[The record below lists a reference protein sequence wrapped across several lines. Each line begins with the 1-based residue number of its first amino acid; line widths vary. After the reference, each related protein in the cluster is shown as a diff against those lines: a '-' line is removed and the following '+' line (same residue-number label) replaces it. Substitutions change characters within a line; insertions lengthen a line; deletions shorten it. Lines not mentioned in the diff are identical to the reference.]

1 MKKIIFLTLAL
12 ALAFAGTAWGQ
23 STPFQVTSVTYG
35 SFNGISYLFP
45 FVYDGTEKT
54 YITDWASNCSLNKGS
69 LTGATATDAGSYTAT
84 ISSQCYG
91 HGTTSGSDYYEEFH
105 VGSVSY
111 NWTILPRNIS
121 KTSGYSDGKYVTI
134 TVHNQKWT
142 GSEIELAADVS
153 DTDTKVYS
161 IKFKDA
167 ELVKGTDYDV
177 YTTIESSTGKIKDEG
192 RYTIVFVGKGNFTGT
207 VTKTIEVKK
216 DMSASE
222 ATTGIHFVIPEQ
234 ILANGSTSLS
244 EFNIEVLDKKS
255 HATLHEGEDYTLKF
269 YTTEENANNDT
280 EAKTLNQ
287 ITAQGKYFVAIYGVA
302 PKYDEATKAVKPFY
316 LVNEYQTTPAPVVDG
331 ITDALPQV
339 TMRITKAG
347 YPDGTTAPEGTA
359 AIRGEMVV
367 SRTADGNACIDVM
380 SERCSVSKTAI
391 AKLGTESTSP
401 ILNYNV
407 VGIKEGAF
415 AGCAVLRWLNIDI
428 AAETWTPGS
437 LDRTIIDSPFAGVP
451 KSAIVY
457 LFGTTVAGENYVY
470 KFGTDDYRCA
480 QYRIYEDISGEQT
493 LYSK

>member
-12 ALAFAGTAWGQ
+12 ALTFVGTAWGQ
-23 STPFQVTSVTYG
+23 VATDAHFEVTTVT
-35 SFNGISYLFP
+35 FNDNYP
-45 FVYDGTEKT
+45 FVYDGTVKT
-54 YITDWASNCSLNKGS
+54 YITGFVDNCDISNGEI
-69 LTGATATDAGSYTAT
+69 TGNTAKNAGDYTAT
-84 ISSQCYG
+84 ISSICHG
-91 HGTTSGSDYYEEFH
+91 HPVDKGSYTYEEFH

-121 KTSGYSDGKYVTI
+121 KTDYTDYNVSI

-142 GSEIELAADVS
+142 GSEIELAADES
-153 DTDTKVYS
+153 DTNTKVYS

-234 ILANGSTSLS
+234 ILVNGSTSLS

-280 EAKTLNQ
+280 EAKTLDQ

-331 ITDALPQV
+331 ITGALPEV
-339 TMRITKAG
+339 SMRITKAG

-391 AKLGTESTSP
+391 VQLGTESTSP

-407 VGIKEGAF
+407 VGIKESAF

-428 AAETWTPGS
+428 PAATWTPGS
-437 LDRTIIDSPFAGVP
+437 LDRTIIDSPFYGVP
-451 KSAIVY
+451 KPALVY
-457 LFGTTVAGENYVY
+457 LFGTTVTGENYVY
-470 KFGTDDYRCA
+470 KFGTNDLRCA
-480 QYRIYEDISGEQT
+480 QYRIYEDITSQQT
-493 LYSK
+493 LYSE

>member
-1 MKKIIFLTLAL
+1 MKKYIFLTLAL

-23 STPFQVTSVTYG
+23 TTEYFQVTTV
-35 SFNGISYLFP
+35 SYAYTSNP
-45 FVYDGTEKT
+45 FVYDGTAKT
-54 YITDWASNCSLNKGS
+54 YITYWDSNCSINDGEI
-69 LTGATATDAGSYTAT
+69 TGNTATNAGSYTAT

-91 HGTTSGSDYYEEFH
+91 HGIGSGSDYYEEFH

-121 KTSGYSDGKYVTI
+121 KTDYTDYNVSI

-161 IKFKDA
+161 IKFKGA

-401 ILNYNV
+401 VLNYNV

-451 KSAIVY
+451 KMALVY
-457 LFGTTVAGENYVY
+457 LFGNTVTGENYVY
-470 KFGTDDYRCA
+470 KFGTSPNLDYRCA
-480 QYRIYEDISGEQT
+480 QYRIYEDLSGQQT
-493 LYSK
+493 QFSE

>member
-1 MKKIIFLTLAL
+1 MKKNIFLTLAL
-12 ALAFAGTAWGQ
+12 VLAFVGTAWGQ
-23 STPFQVTSVTYG
+23 TTEYFQVTSV
-35 SFNGISYLFP
+35 SYASDYP
-45 FVYDGTEKT
+45 FVYDGTLKT
-54 YITDWASNCSLNKGS
+54 YITDWDSNCSINDGS
-69 LTGATATDAGSYTAT
+69 LTGNTATNAGSYTAT

-91 HGTTSGSDYYEEFH
+91 HGTYSGTDYYEEFH

-121 KTSGYSDGKYVTI
+121 KTDYTDYNVSI

-280 EAKTLNQ
+280 EAKTLDQ

-331 ITDALPQV
+331 ITGALPEV

-391 AKLGTESTSP
+391 AQLGTESTSP

-407 VGIKEGAF
+407 VGIKESAF

-428 AAETWTPGS
+428 PAATWTPGS

-451 KSAIVY
+451 KMALVY
-457 LFGTTVAGENYVY
+457 LFGNTVTGENYVY
-470 KFGTDDYRCA
+470 KFGTSPNLDYRCA
-480 QYRIYEDISGEQT
+480 QYRIYEDLSGQQT
-493 LYSK
+493 QFSE